1 MVLFVCSVEGG
12 VALRASTNYQDRIG
26 GIRGPDYGDQID
38 VDVVDNEWLRLL
50 LPDRPAAWNSTAFLP
65 RYNFFH
71 GAPVYFREARP
82 LYPDVGGTV
91 NWACQRR
98 AGDDDIMYRNST
110 FRFDRFEASVGLT
123 AGSTAL
129 HGPERRRF
137 AFPPLDGYTT
147 FAAEQEGEWLHLTAP
162 RYDNFYVPL
171 LSETGA
177 GPPLCFPRLALP
189 PSPPSIPSPPSPP
202 APPSPPSPPAAPP
215 SYPYGVALTPL
226 YVEAERMAMV
236 AVISSIL
243 TLFAAACCL
252 HYRTRKRMA
261 NLLVSRDRAKM
272 DLALVEHQA
281 KTTIELGSLQ
291 PQDEEEASALASLS
305 DMHAPPSSSVF
316 PSLPPGPPSSGSGW
330 GGDEDRLTP
339 GRNPVPGLVRS
350 RAQWVPLQG
359 GGGGDGNPTSAAS
372 EARIE
377 ANVEPRL
384 RSLYEAILSALQQP
398 TWEAARPSLLPII
411 KVTAVDSEAAEKL
424 EVAVKQLYV
433 LARMH
438 GRIEPERAYEKL
450 SATCDELPA
459 PIRVAIHGHL
469 SRNVLTY
476 GAVQSTI
483 EGGLSLAPSDVP
495 ALLDRYRWQNDAR
508 RTHMVQLMTQ
518 CLRAVQDFQTE
529 ADGAKEQFEA
539 AFEVEAVIN
548 HARKRVV
555 DATQRALR
563 KHGGASTQLNQA
575 IIKALADKVESVVEA
590 VATRSL
596 EGSEERRRSLAAI
609 DSLSELSLDE
619 GTSAA
624 GASTSACTPSP
635 RYQGAIDRRIQELG
649 ARPPSEQRQIELL
662 TERTRQRIEAR
673 LIREA
678 SEADGAV
685 PGVAIS

>member
-123 AGSTAL
+123 AGGTAL

-339 GRNPVPGLVRS
+339 GRNPIPGLVRS

-359 GGGGDGNPTSAAS
+359 GGGGGGNPTSAAS

-411 KVTAVDSEAAEKL
+411 KVTAVGSEAAEKL
-424 EVAVKQLYV
+424 EVAVKQMYV

-483 EGGLSLAPSDVP
+483 EGGLSLAPSDACAARSLQMAKRRKTHSHGAADDAVLTRRSGLP
-495 ALLDRYRWQNDAR
+495 DRSRRREGAIRSRIRGRGGDQPRTQACGGRNAARAAQAR
-508 RTHMVQLMTQ
+508 RRLHPAQPSDHQ
-518 CLRAVQDFQTE
+518 GPCGQGR
-529 ADGAKEQFEA
+529 
-539 AFEVEAVIN
+539 
-548 HARKRVV
+548 
-555 DATQRALR
+555 
-563 KHGGASTQLNQA
+563 
-575 IIKALADKVESVVEA
+575 
-590 VATRSL
+590 
-596 EGSEERRRSLAAI
+596 ERRRGGRDSIIRGRRSDADRSPPSTRSQSLA
-609 DSLSELSLDE
+609 
-619 GTSAA
+619 
-624 GASTSACTPSP
+624 STRVQAP
-635 RYQGAIDRRIQELG
+635 QE
-649 ARPPSEQRQIELL
+649 RPPPLAPRVRA
-662 TERTRQRIEAR
+662 TRERSIDASRSWAR
-673 LIREA
+673 GRLRSSGRLSSSPSGRA
-678 SEADGAV
+678 SASRRG
-685 PGVAIS
+685 